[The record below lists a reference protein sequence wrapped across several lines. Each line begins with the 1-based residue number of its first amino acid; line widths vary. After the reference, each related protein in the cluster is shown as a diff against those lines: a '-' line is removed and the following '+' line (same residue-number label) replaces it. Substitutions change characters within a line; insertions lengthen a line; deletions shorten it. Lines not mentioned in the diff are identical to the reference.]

1 MTEPEYKAW
10 ISTYG
15 LLTADRILSRFNIR
29 LSTEELTQALNQKNN
44 PYYILLRVPLKNIF
58 NGIILQQANDYH
70 VYVQKLLIDYRL
82 SNEYSKDPE
91 SAGKNIRDDLNTVF
105 DEVSDLIKLLTAQK
119 TKHFRLISESQAWL
133 IDYVKESKKLKK
145 GADAILKDPLFTEKY
160 DKYSRSTDENSS
172 ILRGYRGQF
181 QAFIL
186 RTTEMINLLSDYH
199 LDLDQEIEN
208 RELLIF
214 DPNIGEFGEL
224 K

>member
-58 NGIILQQANDYH
+58 NGIILQQANDYQ

-119 TKHFRLISESQAWL
+119 K
-133 IDYVKESKKLKK
+133 
-145 GADAILKDPLFTEKY
+145 
-160 DKYSRSTDENSS
+160 
-172 ILRGYRGQF
+172 
-181 QAFIL
+181 
-186 RTTEMINLLSDYH
+186 YH
-199 LDLDQEIEN
+199 LLCLGLEAA
-208 RELLIF
+208 
-214 DPNIGEFGEL
+214 
-224 K
+224 

>member
-1 MTEPEYKAW
+1 MTEPEYKQW

-58 NGIILQQANDYH
+58 NGIIVQQANDYQ

-145 GADAILKDPLFTEKY
+145 GADAILKDPLFTEGY

-172 ILRGYRGQF
+172 ILRDYRGQF

>member
-58 NGIILQQANDYH
+58 NGIILQQANDYQ

>member
-29 LSTEELTQALNQKNN
+29 LSSEELSNALNQKNS
-44 PYYILLRVPLKNIF
+44 PYYTLLRVPLKNIF
-58 NGIILQQANDYH
+58 NGIILQQANDYQ

-91 SAGKNIRDDLNTVF
+91 SPGKNVREDLNTVF
-105 DEVSDLIKLLTAQK
+105 DEVSDVIKLLTDQK
-119 TKHFRLISESQAWL
+119 TKHFRLISESQAFL
-133 IDYVKESKKLKK
+133 IDYVKENKKLIK
-145 GADAILKDPLFTEKY
+145 DTEAILSDPSFAEQYNKY
-160 DKYSRSTDENSS
+160 NRATDDNAM
-172 ILRGYRGQF
+172 ILRDFRSQF
-181 QAFIL
+181 QTFIL
-186 RTTEMINLLSDYH
+186 RTTEMINFLSDYH
-199 LDLDQEIEN
+199 LDLDKEIEN

-214 DPNIGEFGEL
+214 DPSIGNFGEL